1 MIKLWQLIKEFFMK
15 ATRFILN
22 TDYVTSQNDAEF
34 TISVSLP
41 SSFSVSAAEVKK
53 FSASKTVK
61 GSASKDYR
69 CYFTTTNTSYAVT
82 GSFEVG
88 IAYGSD
94 YLQCA
99 VQRQKDK
106 WTLVVY
112 NPATTS
118 SKTYSGSSRVV
129 TVHIMTFVDPFQL

>member
-1 MIKLWQLIKEFFMK
+1 MK

-41 SSFSVSAAEVKK
+41 SSFSVSAGEVRK
-53 FSASKTVK
+53 FSSSKTVK
-61 GSASKDYR
+61 GTASKDYR
-69 CYFTTTNTSYAVT
+69 CYFTNTNNNYAIT
-82 GSFEVG
+82 GSFEAG
-88 IAYGSD
+88 LAYGSD
-94 YLQCA
+94 YLQIA

-112 NPATTS
+112 NQAQTS
-118 SKTYSGSSRVV
+118 SKTYSGTSRVV

>member
-1 MIKLWQLIKEFFMK
+1 MK

-41 SSFSVSAAEVKK
+41 SSFSVAAAEVKK
-53 FSASKTVK
+53 FSASKTVA
-61 GSASKDYR
+61 GTASKDYR
-69 CYFTTTNTSYAVT
+69 CYFTTTINDYAVT

-88 IAYGSD
+88 IQYGSD

-99 VQRQKDK
+99 VQRQKNK
-106 WTLVVY
+106 WTLVIY
-112 NPATTS
+112 NPAEVS
-118 SKTYSGSSRVV
+118 AKTFTGTSRVV
-129 TVHIMTFVDPFQL
+129 TAHIMTFVDPFQL

>member
-1 MIKLWQLIKEFFMK
+1 MK

-22 TDYVTSQNDAEF
+22 TDYITSQNDAEF

-41 SSFSVSAAEVKK
+41 SSFSVSAGQVRT
-53 FSASKTVK
+53 FSSSKTVK
-61 GSASKDYR
+61 GTASKDYR
-69 CYFTTTNTSYAVT
+69 CWFETTLNNYAVT

-88 IAYGSD
+88 IQYGSD
-94 YLQCA
+94 YLQGA

-112 NPATTS
+112 NQAQTS
-118 SKTYSGSSRVV
+118 AKTYSGSSRVV